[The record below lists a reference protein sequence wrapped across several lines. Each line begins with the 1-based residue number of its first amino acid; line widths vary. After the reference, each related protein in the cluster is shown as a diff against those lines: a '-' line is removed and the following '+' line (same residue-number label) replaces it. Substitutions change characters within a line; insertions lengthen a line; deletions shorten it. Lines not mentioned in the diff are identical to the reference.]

1 MRKFFDQIYKLLRRL
16 WDRFFQRAEKPRVEE
31 PVIVRPRP
39 AATRPRQKPRGVNG
53 GRPLW
58 LRLWPT
64 AGVKMHY
71 GGPQRGP
78 AQ

>member
-1 MRKFFDQIYKLLRRL
+1 MREFFDQVRSFLRRL

-39 AATRPRQKPRGVNG
+39 AATHPRQKPRGVNG
-53 GRPLW
+53 GCSAW
-58 LRLWPT
+58 LRAWPT
-64 AGVKMHY
+64 AGVRIRH
-71 GGPQRGP
+71 GRQRGP